1 MSTIPTF
8 HGVHNFRDFG
18 GYGAGARRVK
28 RGLLYRSAHHAHAS
42 DDDLQ
47 ALAALNLAAIVD
59 LRRPHERRREP
70 SRRWRDFGAA
80 VIDND
85 HGDPPPGEEDPYH
98 LMLRRPDLSV
108 AVIHDWNLR
117 YYREAPFEPRHI
129 DLFARYFVTL
139 GAGKGPVLIHCA
151 IGRDRTGILAALT
164 QHLLGVHQDDIVH
177 EYLLT
182 NDNPRLA
189 ERTPDLIK
197 LVAIDFGRTPDAE
210 IVHALTHI
218 QPELLATAFAEIAA
232 QYGSV
237 DAYIERALRVDAHMR
252 DAIAASVLE

>member
-1 MSTIPTF
+1 MSNAHSF
-8 HGVHNFRDFG
+8 EGVHNFRDFG
-18 GYGAGARRVK
+18 GYAAGARRVK
-28 RGLLYRSAHHAHAS
+28 RGLLYRSANHAQAS
-42 DDDLQ
+42 DVDLET
-47 ALAALNLAAIVD
+47 LAALGLATIVD
-59 LRRPHERRREP
+59 LRRRHERLRDP
-70 SRRWRDFGAA
+70 SRRWRDFAAA

-85 HGDPPPGEEDPYH
+85 HGDPPPGEDDPYH
-98 LMLRRPDLSV
+98 TMLRTPGLS
-108 AVIHDWNLR
+108 AGVIHEWNLR

-129 DLFARYFVTL
+129 DLFARYFAAL

-164 QHLLGVHQDDIVH
+164 QHLLGVHHDDIVH

-197 LVAIDFGRTPDAE
+197 FVAAHSGRTPDAE
-210 IVHALTHI
+210 MMRALTHI

-232 QYGSV
+232 QYGST
-237 DAYIERALRVDAHMR
+237 DAYIEQALGVDARTR
-252 DAIAASVLE
+252 DAIAAFVLA